1 MTLDESIFTRLSA
14 DAGVVALCADRCYPI
29 QVPEGTAL
37 PYVAWQR
44 VSTSPVQAHDGPSDF
59 EAGSYQFA
67 VFAET
72 FTAAHDL
79 RNAIRVALDGV
90 TLGNGAI
97 GSVSNVRDSIETAP
111 TPALFRSDIDIDF
124 QGPS

>member
-1 MTLDESIFTRLSA
+1 MTLDEAIFTKLSA
-14 DAGVVALCADRCYPI
+14 ASAVVALCADRCYPL

-44 VSTSPVQAHDGPSDF
+44 VSTSPIQTHDGASDF
-59 EAGSYQFA
+59 EDGAYQFS

-79 RNAIRVALDGV
+79 RNAIRAALDGV
-90 TLGNGAI
+90 TLGNGAV
-97 GSVSNVRDSIETAP
+97 GTVSNIRDSMENAP
-111 TPALFRSDIDIDF
+111 TPPMFRSDIDIDF

>member
-1 MTLDESIFTRLSA
+1 MTLDEAIFTRLSSA
-14 DAGVVALCADRCYPI
+14 SAVVALCADRGFPI

-37 PYVAWQR
+37 PYFAWQR
-44 VSTSPVQAHDGPSDF
+44 VSTTPVQTHEGASDF
-59 EAGSYQFA
+59 EAGLYQFS

-72 FTAAHDL
+72 FTGAHDL
-79 RNAIRVALDGV
+79 RNAIRAALDGV
-90 TLGNGAI
+90 TLGNGAV
-97 GSVSNVRDSIETAP
+97 GTVSNIRDSMETAP